1 MVKKSLILL
10 IVSLIALP
18 AWAYR
23 TVKLSVERMPDL
35 HTPRGG
41 CNIFYVEGEVV
52 VVGGHTNGF
61 IPTSTAEYFRDGAW
75 HLMKTVY
82 EHDDGF
88 FVQLKSGDVLIA
100 GGHEKALGI
109 GQTFPA
115 EIYHPS
121 THSFEG
127 FGCLDM
133 KRSLAHASLLGN
145 GSVVIAGNW
154 YAGDSIELFDGKKQF
169 SFVKKVSQSRSCPH
183 IFPTGPDDAMIFSS
197 SDIHGNRFD
206 SIVIDRLKGD
216 PFCVPLFSEWL
227 PFHATTLSDDSNRI
241 IGDEE
246 NGVYAYLLLVSN
258 DAGQLAVAKAVGT
271 DFSLLPLSDSIPTR
285 SKWGKIS
292 YMSNLIV
299 DRNTG
304 KAYIVGFDDS
314 NRLYVVSIA
323 YKLTEKGQCAPITLY
338 YTDPLE
344 CIGYTD
350 PVLTDNG
357 DLVLVGGVRDDNFK
371 PLASS
376 YLLPLG
382 KPRVVENRAWNP
394 WLWWVLVIVACV
406 AMMTFYLI
414 RRRRKTN
421 FPFYQEKTGEW
432 AESLETPEADF
443 ALFERICILMDEQKL
458 YRKSR
463 LKVSDVADELG
474 VSTNN
479 ITKCIKAR
487 HISSFA
493 NFVNG
498 YRVEY
503 AKELLTIQPD
513 RKISAIVE
521 EAGFSN
527 ETSFFRTFK
536 YFTGITPK
544 EWSLKMKNEE

>member
-216 PFCVPLFSEWL
+216 PFYDGKSIQLGPNSILVVEGI
-227 PFHATTLSDDSNRI
+227 HALN
-241 IGDEE
+241 
-246 NGVYAYLLLVSN
+246 
-258 DAGQLAVAKAVGT
+258 
-271 DFSLLPLSDSIPTR
+271 P
-285 SKWGKIS
+285 
-292 YMSNLIV
+292 
-299 DRNTG
+299 
-304 KAYIVGFDDS
+304 
-314 NRLYVVSIA
+314 
-323 YKLTEKGQCAPITLY
+323 KLTAQI
-338 YTDPLE
+338 
-344 CIGYTD
+344 
-350 PVLTDNG
+350 
-357 DLVLVGGVRDDNFK
+357 
-371 PLASS
+371 
-376 YLLPLG
+376 
-382 KPRVVENRAWNP
+382 
-394 WLWWVLVIVACV
+394 
-406 AMMTFYLI
+406 
-414 RRRRKTN
+414 
-421 FPFYQEKTGEW
+421 
-432 AESLETPEADF
+432 
-443 ALFERICILMDEQKL
+443 
-458 YRKSR
+458 
-463 LKVSDVADELG
+463 ADELKFKVY
-474 VSTNN
+474 VSTLTQIAIDDVNSIRSSENRMLRRIVRDNN
-479 ITKCIKAR
+479 FRGWDAYNTLHRWHEVRRGEEINIFPYQEQADVMFNSALLYELGVLKLYAAPQLKKIPENCPEYAEAQRLLDFIDIIEPIEPTYIPPTSIMR
-487 HISSFA
+487 EFLGGSSF
-493 NFVNG
+493 N
-498 YRVEY
+498 Y
-503 AKELLTIQPD
+503 
-513 RKISAIVE
+513 
-521 EAGFSN
+521 
-527 ETSFFRTFK
+527 
-536 YFTGITPK
+536 
-544 EWSLKMKNEE
+544 